1 MKKRADGRY
10 QRKITLPDGT
20 QKHVYGTSPAEVNR
34 KAKEIE
40 RAFETGIDLSDRTT
54 VAQWA
59 TKWVQEY
66 KSGLRENTQRSILRN
81 LNLHILPVLGNMR
94 MQDVKEVHCRAVM
107 NPISKYSED
116 LQRKVLNILHQL
128 FKTAIANGIVAKNP
142 TENLEITPHAKPEN
156 QTQFLTTEQQR
167 ELLSRVTEP
176 RARAFCA
183 LMLFCGLRR
192 EEALG
197 VLWTDIEGNK
207 LHVRRSLTFP
217 VNQPDENRELKTT
230 KANRAIPIPQRLK
243 DILDETP
250 KTALQIGT
258 ERTRTRNDPKRIP
271 TSVVTC
277 GEIRQLPRLSVHAAA
292 QLCVYPLPPGRRR
305 QASAVPYGSQGRADD
320 PQHLHPS

>member
-59 TKWVQEY
+59 IKWVQEY

-128 FKTAIANGIVAKNP
+128 FETAISNGIVAKNP
-142 TENLEITPHAKPEN
+142 AARVKITPHTKPEN
-156 QTQFLTTEQQR
+156 QIKCLTPEQQR

-183 LMLFCGLRR
+183 LML
-192 EEALG
+192 
-197 VLWTDIEGNK
+197 LWPAA
-207 LHVRRSLTFP
+207 RRSAGHPLDRHRGQQASRSA
-217 VNQPDENRELKTT
+217 QPH
-230 KANRAIPIPQRLK
+230 
-243 DILDETP
+243 
-250 KTALQIGT
+250 
-258 ERTRTRNDPKRIP
+258 
-271 TSVVTC
+271 
-277 GEIRQLPRLSVHAAA
+277 LPR
-292 QLCVYPLPPGRRR
+292 Q
-305 QASAVPYGSQGRADD
+305 SAG
-320 PQHLHPS
+320 

>member
-59 TKWVQEY
+59 IKWVQEY
-66 KSGLRENTQRSILRN
+66 KSVLRENTQRSILRN

-116 LQRKVLNILHQL
+116 LQRKVLTILRQL
-128 FKTAIANGIVAKNP
+128 FETAISNGIVAKNP
-142 TENLEITPHAKPEN
+142 AARVKITPHTKPEN
-156 QTQFLTTEQQR
+156 QIKCLTPEQQR

-183 LMLFCGLRR
+183 LMLF
-192 EEALG
+192 
-197 VLWTDIEGNK
+197 LWPAA
-207 LHVRRSLTFP
+207 RRSAGRPLDGHRGQQAP
-217 VNQPDENRELKTT
+217 RSAQPR
-230 KANRAIPIPQRLK
+230 
-243 DILDETP
+243 
-250 KTALQIGT
+250 
-258 ERTRTRNDPKRIP
+258 
-271 TSVVTC
+271 
-277 GEIRQLPRLSVHAAA
+277 LPR
-292 QLCVYPLPPGRRR
+292 Q
-305 QASAVPYGSQGRADD
+305 SAR
-320 PQHLHPS
+320 